1 MSPLLGQQHPSNND
15 NNNETLV
22 EKSPQADRAEQRAL
36 RKRIPESQPP
46 GNAKDIC
53 SAANPK
59 KKNQSITD
67 SMRILHVKKPL
78 TRSKKLEDNV
88 RMNAQKRRSVPG
100 NLRHQKKTK
109 KT

>member
-36 RKRIPESQPP
+36 RKRIPESQRP
-46 GNAKDIC
+46 GNAK
-53 SAANPK
+53 
-59 KKNQSITD
+59 KNHSITN
-67 SMRILHVKKPL
+67 SKRILHVNKPL
-78 TRSKKLEDNV
+78 TPSKKQEDNV

>member
-46 GNAKDIC
+46 GNAKKKSLHHELNADT
-53 SAANPK
+53 ARKQTAN
-59 KKNQSITD
+59 SIE
-67 SMRILHVKKPL
+67 K
-78 TRSKKLEDNV
+78 TRRQRAN
-88 RMNAQKRRSVPG
+88 
-100 NLRHQKKTK
+100 
-109 KT
+109 